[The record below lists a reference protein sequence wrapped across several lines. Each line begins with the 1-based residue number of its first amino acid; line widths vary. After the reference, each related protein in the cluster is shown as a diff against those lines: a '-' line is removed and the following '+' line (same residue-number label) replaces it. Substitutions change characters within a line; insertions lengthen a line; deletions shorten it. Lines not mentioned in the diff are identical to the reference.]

1 MVDGRDIVE
10 LTKMHDEASASM
22 LVARLEQEG
31 IPAAVTSVH
40 SARLFLGVF
49 GLPIVVVRR
58 SDFDRATLLLKAEA
72 LPDGW
77 EDEAEQMPR
86 EGAHEHAHEDAH
98 EDTHEDAPKDSR
110 Q

>member
-10 LTKMHDEASASM
+10 LTKMPDEASASM

-31 IPAAVTSVH
+31 IPASVTSVH

-98 EDTHEDAPKDSR
+98 EDTHEDAPEDSR

>member
-1 MVDGRDIVE
+1 MDDGRDIVE

-86 EGAHEHAHEDAH
+86 EDAHEDAH
-98 EDTHEDAPKDSR
+98 EDTHEDAPEDAR